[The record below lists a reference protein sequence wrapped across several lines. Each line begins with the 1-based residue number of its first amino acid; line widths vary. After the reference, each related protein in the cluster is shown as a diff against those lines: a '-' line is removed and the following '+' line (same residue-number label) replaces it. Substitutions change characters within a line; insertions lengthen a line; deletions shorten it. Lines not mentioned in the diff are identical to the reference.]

1 MENDDRQVGRILTRR
16 EVLALFGLTGVAL
29 LVGCSP
35 AQSSTAQPTQ
45 AAQAATQ
52 APSSTTSS
60 TATSAPTS
68 APTLAPADTATTE
81 PTGTATQA
89 SAASTTEALP
99 NCVVSPAL
107 TEGPYFADVKLNRA
121 DIRSDPSDGSVKE
134 GTPLQ
139 LTLHVSQVGSAGCT
153 PLAGATVDIWHCDA
167 LGVYS
172 DFQAEGT
179 AGKMFLRGYQVTDAN
194 GTVQFTTI
202 YPGWYRGR
210 AVHIHFKVR
219 SSADASKSYE
229 FTSQFFFDE
238 TITDKVHA
246 QQPYAT
252 KGLNRLK
259 NENDNI
265 YQSGGSQ
272 LLLAPTEANGSYAAT
287 FDIGLQMA

>member
-1 MENDDRQVGRILTRR
+1 MDNDDRQVGRILTRR

-29 LVGCSP
+29 LASCSP
-35 AQSSTAQPTQ
+35 AQSPTAQPTQ
-45 AAQAATQ
+45 AATQ
-52 APSSTTSS
+52 MPSSTAPGTS
-60 TATSAPTS
+60 TLVPTS
-68 APTLAPADTATTE
+68 VPTLTPADAATAAPA
-81 PTGTATQA
+81 GTATQA
-89 SAASTTEALP
+89 SAAATIVAVP

-121 DIRSDPSDGSVKE
+121 DIRSDPSDGVVKE
-134 GTPLQ
+134 GAPLQ
-139 LTLHVSQVGSAGCT
+139 LTLRVSQMGSAGCT
-153 PLAGATVDIWHCDA
+153 PLAGAMVDIWHCDA

-194 GTVQFTTI
+194 GVAQFTTI

-219 SSADASKSYE
+219 SSADAGKSYE

-238 TITDKVHA
+238 TMTDKVHT

-252 KGLNRLK
+252 KGLDRLK

-272 LLLAPTEANGSYAAT
+272 LILPVTEDGQGYAAT